1 MNESAPAPEGRTY
14 YGWVLAWS
22 LGFTQLVSWGV
33 LVYAFGVFLVPMQD
47 ELGWSTAELTG
58 AYSLGL
64 VISGFL
70 SVPVGRWLDRRGPRA
85 LMSLGSALT
94 VAVLLAWSRVDSLPL
109 FYVLFA
115 VGGVAMAA
123 TLYEPAFAV
132 VAAWFRERRP
142 AAMLVVTAL
151 GGLASVAFLPLC
163 AVLVSSF
170 GWRDALLVLA
180 LIVAL
185 TVVPIH
191 AALLRP
197 GPVAEAS
204 SAAGDQATA
213 SADRERSAALR
224 SRSFRWLA
232 ACLVLV
238 TLGRIAVIVH
248 LVAYLAER
256 GYTLTEAALAAGA
269 VGLLQVCGRLLATA
283 LRDVA
288 PERLTYAGIFVAQGA
303 AVLLLLLTEGSGS
316 GATVAVIAFVAIF
329 GLGFGLPELLRA
341 TLVADFYGTARYA
354 SINGV
359 LALFVTGAR
368 AAAPFAAGALR
379 TFTGSYTL
387 AIAGAGVC
395 VCASAAALLAAHRAH
410 RSEGMRSRM

>member
-1 MNESAPAPEGRTY
+1 MSERTEGRTY

-33 LVYAFGVFLVPMQD
+33 LVYAFGVLLVPMQA

-64 VISGFL
+64 VISGLL

-85 LMSLGSALT
+85 LMSAGSVLT
-94 VAVLLAWSRVDSLPL
+94 VVVLIAWSRVDSLAL
-109 FYVLFA
+109 FYLLFA
-115 VGGVAMAA
+115 VAGVAMAA

-132 VAAWFRERRP
+132 VAAWFRDRRP

-185 TVVPIH
+185 TVMPIH
-191 AALLRP
+191 ALLLRP
-197 GPVAEAS
+197 GPVADTS
-204 SAAGDQATA
+204 TAAGEQGAA
-213 SADRERSAALR
+213 AADRERSEALR

-269 VGLLQVCGRLLATA
+269 VGILQVCGRLLATA

-288 PERLTYAGIFVAQGA
+288 PEQLTYAAIFVVQGA
-303 AVLLLLLTEGSGS
+303 AVLLLLLTEGSDA
-316 GATVAVIAFVAIF
+316 GATTAVIAFVAIF

-354 SINGV
+354 NINGV

-368 AAAPFAAGALR
+368 AAAPFAAGLLR

-387 AIAGAGVC
+387 AIAGAGLC
-395 VCASAAALLAAHRAH
+395 VCASAGALLVAHRAH
-410 RSEGMRSRM
+410 RSEGIRSRM